1 MEIRNIIQEA
11 CVRVNICPRRQAVPG
26 DIVENAYRLLKGI
39 VAKYNSECLLSWTQK
54 SVIVPKSPVIHI
66 YDETDVIK
74 GDNNLYFDTTAER
87 DAYELTEEDL
97 HNDVWAIVKETP
109 NILYSVITVGTPSG
123 TVYAWQATIPSE
135 PYSQRYQDMLA
146 YQDMLHFQ
154 VKDVAKI
161 NSIYVVSET
170 GKPYK
175 EFYNLDFVN
184 HTDYDRF
191 MNSSRVFTYTQK
203 SEGEWVVEIK
213 PYIYLDNSRLKITYN
228 ESIEFDLDSELFV
241 PDNYIELL
249 IVALAHKLALMYP
262 RLDESQ
268 MNRLQQEV
276 QVLVDNVR
284 TPKAEDRILLRNNYW
299 DDYGCMTQYDLL
311 TGGYMV

>member
-1 MEIRNIIQEA
+1 MEIRTIITEA
-11 CVRVNICPRRQAVPG
+11 CTRINLVPRRQAVPG
-26 DIVENAYRLLKGI
+26 DIVENAFRLLKGI
-39 VAKYNSECLLSWTQK
+39 VAKYNYDNLLAWTQK
-54 SVIVPKSPVIHI
+54 SVIVPKSPIIHI

-74 GDNNLYFDTTAER
+74 GDNNLYFDTVAEMNSHVF
-87 DAYELTEEDL
+87 DL
-97 HNDVWAIVKETP
+97 NEIDKLWCIVKEVP
-109 NILYSVITVGTPSG
+109 NTYYTVQVETANPL
-123 TVYAWQATIPSE
+123 TFVTIPHEVQE
-135 PYSQRYQDMLA
+135 PYPQRYQEMLA

-154 VKDVAKI
+154 VRDVAKI

-170 GKPYK
+170 GQPYK

-213 PYIYLDNSRLKITYN
+213 PYIYLNNNRLKITYN
-228 ESIEFDLDSELFV
+228 ESIEFDIDSELFV

>member
-1 MEIRNIIQEA
+1 
-11 CVRVNICPRRQAVPG
+11 
-26 DIVENAYRLLKGI
+26 
-39 VAKYNSECLLSWTQK
+39 
-54 SVIVPKSPVIHI
+54 
-66 YDETDVIK
+66 
-74 GDNNLYFDTTAER
+74 
-87 DAYELTEEDL
+87 
-97 HNDVWAIVKETP
+97 
-109 NILYSVITVGTPSG
+109 
-123 TVYAWQATIPSE
+123 
-135 PYSQRYQDMLA
+135 
-146 YQDMLHFQ
+146 MLHFQ
-154 VKDVAKI
+154 VRDVAKI

-170 GKPYK
+170 GQPYK

-213 PYIYLDNSRLKITYN
+213 PYIYLNNNRLKITYN
-228 ESIEFDLDSELFV
+228 ESIEFDIDSELFV

>member
-1 MEIRNIIQEA
+1 MEIRTIITEA
-11 CVRVNICPRRQAVPG
+11 CTRINLVPRRQAVPG
-26 DIVENAYRLLKGI
+26 DIVENAFRLLKGI
-39 VAKYNSECLLSWTQK
+39 VAKYNYDNLLAWTQK
-54 SVIVPKSPVIHI
+54 SVIVPKSPIIHI

-74 GDNNLYFDTTAER
+74 GDNNLYFDTVTEMNSHVFDLNEIDKLWCIVREVPNTYYTVQVETANP
-87 DAYELTEEDL
+87 LTF
-97 HNDVWAIVKETP
+97 V
-109 NILYSVITVGTPSG
+109 
-123 TVYAWQATIPSE
+123 TIPHE
-135 PYSQRYQDMLA
+135 VQDPYPQRYQEMLA

-154 VKDVAKI
+154 VRDVAKI

-170 GKPYK
+170 GQPYK

-213 PYIYLDNSRLKITYN
+213 PYIYLNNNRLKITYN
-228 ESIEFDLDSELFV
+228 ESIEFDIDSELFV

>member
-1 MEIRNIIQEA
+1 MEIRSIITEA
-11 CVRVNICPRRQAVPG
+11 CTRINLVPRRQAVPG

-39 VAKYNSECLLSWTQK
+39 VAKYNSDCLLSWTQK

-74 GDNNLYFDTTAER
+74 GDNNLYFDTVAEMNSHIF
-87 DAYELTEEDL
+87 DL
-97 HNDVWAIVKETP
+97 NEIDKLWCIVKEVP
-109 NILYSVITVGTPSG
+109 NTYYTVQVETANPL
-123 TVYAWQATIPSE
+123 TFVTIPHE
-135 PYSQRYQDMLA
+135 VQDPYPQRYQEMLA

-154 VKDVAKI
+154 VRDVAKI

-170 GKPYK
+170 GQPYK

-213 PYIYLDNSRLKITYN
+213 PYIYLNNNRLKITYN
-228 ESIEFDLDSELFV
+228 ESIEFDIDSELFV

>member
-1 MEIRNIIQEA
+1 MEIRSVIQEA

-39 VAKYNSECLLSWTQK
+39 VAKYNSDCLLSWTQK

-74 GDNNLYFDTTAER
+74 GDNNLYFDTVAEMNSHVF
-87 DAYELTEEDL
+87 DL
-97 HNDVWAIVKETP
+97 NEIDKLWCIVKEVP
-109 NILYSVITVGTPSG
+109 NTYYMVQVETANPLTFV
-123 TVYAWQATIPSE
+123 TIPHE
-135 PYSQRYQDMLA
+135 VQDPYPQRYQEMLA

-154 VKDVAKI
+154 VRDVAKI

-170 GKPYK
+170 GQPYK

-213 PYIYLDNSRLKITYN
+213 PYIYLNNNRLKITYN
-228 ESIEFDLDSELFV
+228 ESIEFDIDSELFV

>member
-1 MEIRNIIQEA
+1 MEIRTIIKEA
-11 CVRVNICPRRQAVPG
+11 CTRINLVPRRQAVPG
-26 DIVENAYRLLKGI
+26 DIVENAFRLLKGI
-39 VAKYNSECLLSWTQK
+39 VAKYNYDNLLAWTQK
-54 SVIVPKSPVIHI
+54 SVIVPKSPIIHI

-74 GDNNLYFDTTAER
+74 GDNNLYFDTVAEMNSHVF
-87 DAYELTEEDL
+87 DL
-97 HNDVWAIVKETP
+97 NEIDKLWCIVKEVP
-109 NILYSVITVGTPSG
+109 NTYYTVQVETANPL
-123 TVYAWQATIPSE
+123 TFVTIPHE
-135 PYSQRYQDMLA
+135 VQDPYPQRYQEMLA

-154 VKDVAKI
+154 VRDVAKI

-170 GKPYK
+170 GQPYK

-213 PYIYLDNSRLKITYN
+213 PYIYLNNNRLKITYN
-228 ESIEFDLDSELFV
+228 ESIEFDIDSELFV

>member
-1 MEIRNIIQEA
+1 MEIRNIITEA

-39 VAKYNSECLLSWTQK
+39 VAKYNSDCLLSWTQK
-54 SVIVPKSPVIHI
+54 SVIVPKSPIIHI

-74 GDNNLYFDTTAER
+74 GDNNLYFDTVAQMNSHVF
-87 DAYELTEEDL
+87 DL
-97 HNDVWAIVKETP
+97 NEIDKLWCIVKEVP
-109 NILYSVITVGTPSG
+109 NTYYTVQVETANPL
-123 TVYAWQATIPSE
+123 TFVTIPHNVQE
-135 PYSQRYQDMLA
+135 PYPQRYQDMLA

-154 VKDVAKI
+154 VRDVAKI

-170 GKPYK
+170 GQPYK

-203 SEGEWVVEIK
+203 SEGEWVIEIK
-213 PYIYLDNSRLKITYN
+213 PYIYLNNNRLKITYN
-228 ESIEFDLDSELFV
+228 ESIEFDIDSELFV

>member
-1 MEIRNIIQEA
+1 MEIRTIITEA
-11 CVRVNICPRRQAVPG
+11 CTRINLVPRRQAVPG

-39 VAKYNSECLLSWTQK
+39 VAKYNSDCLLSWTQK

-74 GDNNLYFDTTAER
+74 GDNNLYFDTVAEMNSHVF
-87 DAYELTEEDL
+87 DL
-97 HNDVWAIVKETP
+97 NEIDKLWCIVKEVP
-109 NILYSVITVGTPSG
+109 NTYYTVQVETSNPL
-123 TVYAWQATIPSE
+123 TFVTIPHEVNE
-135 PYSQRYQDMLA
+135 PYPQRYQDMLA
-146 YQDMLHFQ
+146 YQNMLHFQ
-154 VKDVAKI
+154 VRDVAKI

-170 GKPYK
+170 GQPYK

-213 PYIYLDNSRLKITYN
+213 PYIYLNNNRLKITYN
-228 ESIEFDLDSELFV
+228 ESIEFDIDSELFV

>member
-1 MEIRNIIQEA
+1 MEIRTIITEA
-11 CVRVNICPRRQAVPG
+11 CTRINLVPRRQAVPG
-26 DIVENAYRLLKGI
+26 DIVENAFRLLKGI
-39 VAKYNSECLLSWTQK
+39 VAKYNYDNLLAWTQK
-54 SVIVPKSPVIHI
+54 SVIVPKSPIIHI

-74 GDNNLYFDTTAER
+74 GDNNLYFDTVAEMNSHIF
-87 DAYELTEEDL
+87 DL
-97 HNDVWAIVKETP
+97 NEIDKLWCIVKEVP
-109 NILYSVITVGTPSG
+109 NTYYTVQVETANPL
-123 TVYAWQATIPSE
+123 TFVTIPHE
-135 PYSQRYQDMLA
+135 VQDPYPQRYQEMLA

-154 VKDVAKI
+154 VRDVAKI

-170 GKPYK
+170 GQPYK

-213 PYIYLDNSRLKITYN
+213 PYIYLNNNRLKITYN
-228 ESIEFDLDSELFV
+228 ESIEFDIDSELFV

>member
-1 MEIRNIIQEA
+1 MEIRTIITEA
-11 CVRVNICPRRQAVPG
+11 CTRINLVPRRQAVPG
-26 DIVENAYRLLKGI
+26 DIVENAFRLLKGI
-39 VAKYNSECLLSWTQK
+39 VAKYNYDNLLAWTQK

-74 GDNNLYFDTTAER
+74 GDNNLYFDTVAEMNSHVF
-87 DAYELTEEDL
+87 DL
-97 HNDVWAIVKETP
+97 NEIDKLWCIVKEVP
-109 NILYSVITVGTPSG
+109 NTYYTVQVETANPL
-123 TVYAWQATIPSE
+123 TFVTIPHE
-135 PYSQRYQDMLA
+135 VQDPYPQRYQEMLA

-154 VKDVAKI
+154 VRDVAKI

-170 GKPYK
+170 GQPYK

-213 PYIYLDNSRLKITYN
+213 PYIYLNNNRLKITYN
-228 ESIEFDLDSELFV
+228 ESIEFDIDSELFI

>member
-1 MEIRNIIQEA
+1 MEIRTIITEA
-11 CVRVNICPRRQAVPG
+11 CTRINLVPRRQAVPG

-39 VAKYNSECLLSWTQK
+39 VAKYNSDNLLAWTQK
-54 SVIVPKSPVIHI
+54 SVIVPKSPIIHI

-74 GDNNLYFDTTAER
+74 GDNNLYFDTVAEMNSHVF
-87 DAYELTEEDL
+87 DL
-97 HNDVWAIVKETP
+97 NEIDKLWCIVKEVP
-109 NILYSVITVGTPSG
+109 NTYYTVQVETSNPL
-123 TVYAWQATIPSE
+123 TFVTIPHEVNE
-135 PYSQRYQDMLA
+135 PYPQRYQDMLA
-146 YQDMLHFQ
+146 YQNMLHFQ
-154 VKDVAKI
+154 VRDVAKI

-170 GKPYK
+170 GQPYK

-213 PYIYLDNSRLKITYN
+213 PYIYLNNNRLKITYN
-228 ESIEFDLDSELFV
+228 ESIEFDIDSELFV

-299 DDYGCMTQYDLL
+299 DDYGCVTQYDLL